1 VPDKNNIV
9 FSCHSVNSSKRP
21 SIFGLIS
28 FENRIFL
35 FFVHNGGVFYLENKY
50 LLVKIS
56 PKIQKIFLLLL
67 NYPRNLKIIY
77 Q

>member
-1 VPDKNNIV
+1 MVV
-9 FSCHSVNSSKRP
+9 F
-21 SIFGLIS
+21 
-28 FENRIFL
+28 
-35 FFVHNGGVFYLENKY
+35 FYLENKY